1 MTAIYRSPAW
11 PRFRTIAC
19 RALQYAVVLSMLTAC
34 GLMPRHSNDDEGAAL
49 ESQVDSQALDLRRVM
64 GTWYVIGHVP
74 YFTERGN
81 VAARDEYAPLP
92 DGRIAVRYVYRTG
105 FHSPVRSV
113 DAIATVTPHTGNRE
127 WRLHFLRV
135 VRATQ
140 RIVEVAPDDSWALVI
155 SPDRDLAWIFART
168 PSMDAKTYQ
177 GLLRKLRGYH
187 INSDKVWRVAQT
199 PSQVGG
205 LGFERPDSE

>member
-1 MTAIYRSPAW
+1 MSRHADNTAD
-11 PRFRTIAC
+11 T
-19 RALQYAVVLSMLTAC
+19 
-34 GLMPRHSNDDEGAAL
+34 
-49 ESQVDSQALDLRRVM
+49 ESQVVSQTLDLRRVM

-81 VAARDEYAPLP
+81 VEARDEYAPLP

-105 FHSPVRSV
+105 FHSPVHSV
-113 DAIATVTPHTGNRE
+113 DAIATVTPNTGNRD
-127 WRLHFLRV
+127 WRLHFMRV

-168 PSMDAKTYQ
+168 PSMDGKTYQ
-177 GLLRKLRGYH
+177 TLLRKLRGYH
-187 INSDKVWRVAQT
+187 INSDKVWRVAQR
-199 PSQVGG
+199 PSQVGA
-205 LGFERPDSE
+205 LGFERPDRE

>member
-1 MTAIYRSPAW
+1 MTA
-11 PRFRTIAC
+11 C
-19 RALQYAVVLSMLTAC
+19 RPFLCVVLLGMVAAC
-34 GLMPRHSNDDEGAAL
+34 GLMPRHSDDRQAG
-49 ESQVDSQALDLRRVM
+49 ESQVDSQALDLHRVM
-64 GTWYVIGHVP
+64 GTWYVIAHVP
-74 YFTERGN
+74 YFTERGH
-81 VAARDEYAPLP
+81 VAGRDEYAPLP

-113 DAIATVTPHTGNRE
+113 DAIATVIPDTGNRD
-127 WRLHFLRV
+127 WRLHFMRV

-155 SPDRDLAWIFART
+155 SPDRDLAWVFART

-177 GLLRKLRGYH
+177 ALLRKLRGYH

-205 LGFERPDSE
+205 LGFERPNSE